1 MGNPHKGFV
10 VEGERG
16 FWVVERQKQKA
27 SDAGTAEIVG
37 CVGAIHRSWTDLK
50 KVACTYDVSTGKGGR
65 GGPKKKQM
73 KLGRLR

>member
-27 SDAGTAEIVG
+27 ETAEIVG

-50 KVACTYDVSTGKGGR
+50 KVGQFTAGFFFGWWPVQQLPTA
-65 GGPKKKQM
+65 
-73 KLGRLR
+73 